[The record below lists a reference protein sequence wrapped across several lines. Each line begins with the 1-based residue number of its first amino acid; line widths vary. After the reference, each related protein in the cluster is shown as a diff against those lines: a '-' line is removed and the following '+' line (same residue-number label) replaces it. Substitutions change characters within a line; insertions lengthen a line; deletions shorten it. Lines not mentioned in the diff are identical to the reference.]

1 MADGPTDHR
10 AVSGGRRPLAAG
22 RVVSIRMAYEQQQ
35 REALRILEGIENGT
49 TSARDLAELVDDA
62 DPALLYLIFRWL
74 RKRYADHPNSDTV
87 IGKLVELGNRPSI
100 AAKMKEGQADSVV
113 AWFEDAYSYRDLDA
127 KAFIELIVEKL
138 ES

>member
-1 MADGPTDHR
+1 
-10 AVSGGRRPLAAG
+10 
-22 RVVSIRMAYEQQQ
+22 MAYEQQQ

-49 TSARDLAELVDDA
+49 TSPRDLAELVDDA

-74 RKRYADHPNSDTV
+74 RKRYVDHANSDTV
-87 IGKLVELGNRPSI
+87 IGKLVELGNRGSI
-100 AAKMKEGQADSVV
+100 AAKMKEGQADPVV